1 MTTLTLFIEVLL
13 NIYQLALINFSFN
26 YCHHRT
32 FTTTIITNISITCPT
47 INTPT
52 LRIMIHQ
59 NTTTAPQPP
68 TTMPPPHY
76 HTTTITYSIT
86 TKSPALTSS
95 TVTSI
100 FSSIVTASINTFCNT
115 WVASDI
121 THFSTHCGCTLER
134 LCYEVVPLILS
145 HVIIV
150 WVFYKSSLHHH
161 LLNQH
166 YCATYTIYNQL

>member
-115 WVASDI
+115 WV
-121 THFSTHCGCTLER
+121 CN
-134 LCYEVVPLILS
+134 YLS
-145 HVIIV
+145 NQ
-150 WVFYKSSLHHH
+150 WHHP
-161 LLNQH
+161 LLNTLWL
-166 YCATYTIYNQL
+166 YLGKIVLWSGATNSFSCNYSLSIL